1 MTLTDYIE
9 TNMTTHELL
18 DIIKTGC
25 KFEYKSYDHKKAVE
39 IYKETP
45 QYIKHQSEFKEVPN
59 CFYMP
64 DEIKEQ
70 TAVWKVGKVRS
81 IKFSPIGKIQT
92 VKIGNRYSKTFYL
105 SDFGVTVKP
114 IL

>member
-1 MTLTDYIE
+1 
-9 TNMTTHELL
+9 MTTQELL

-25 KFEYKSYDHKKAVE
+25 KFEYKSYDHKKAAE
-39 IYKETP
+39 IYKKTP
-45 QYIKHQSEFKEVPN
+45 QYIKYQSEFKEVPN

-70 TAVWKVGKVRS
+70 TEVWKVGKVRS
-81 IKFSPIGKIQT
+81 VKFNPMGNIQS
-92 VKIGNRYSKTFYL
+92 VKIGSRYAKTFYL

-114 IL
+114 ITA